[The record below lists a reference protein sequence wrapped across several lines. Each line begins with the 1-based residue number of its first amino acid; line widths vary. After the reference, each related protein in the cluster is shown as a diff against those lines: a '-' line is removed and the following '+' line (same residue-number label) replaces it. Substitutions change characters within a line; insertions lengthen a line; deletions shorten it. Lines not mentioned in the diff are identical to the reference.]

1 MLSYMFSRFRG
12 GYTNVNDNYVVTHLQ
27 EIFYTLYIVYL
38 LWLFKISRSISVFY
52 FLSVYISVY
61 FHFSFYPTVQ
71 CISYSPI
78 RSLFISHSTLTLF
91 ISHSTQT
98 LFISHSTLTLFISHS
113 TLTLFFSHATL
124 TLLIS
129 HSTLNALFFILNYQK
144 LLMNLPF
151 IKNHCYKNAYDYY
164 YRQEYK
170 GYN

>member
-91 ISHSTQT
+91 
-98 LFISHSTLTLFISHS
+98 
-113 TLTLFFSHATL
+113 FSHATL

-151 IKNHCYKNAYDYY
+151 IKNHCYKNAYYYY

>member
-91 ISHSTQT
+91 
-98 LFISHSTLTLFISHS
+98 
-113 TLTLFFSHATL
+113 FSHATL